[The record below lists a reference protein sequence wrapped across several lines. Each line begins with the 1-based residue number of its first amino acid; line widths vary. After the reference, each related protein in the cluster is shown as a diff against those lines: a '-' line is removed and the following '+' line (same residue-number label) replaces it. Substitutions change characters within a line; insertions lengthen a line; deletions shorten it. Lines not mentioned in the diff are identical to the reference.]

1 MKAVDIN
8 METNNRKLLNVRDVL
23 IIVLL
28 LAAALGTYFFRGNPE
43 NASHAVITLDG
54 TVVDSIPLK
63 TDGIYTYPQIPGM
76 SFTVLSGAVSV
87 TESGC
92 KDRVC
97 VRTGAVSH
105 TGEAIICVPNKA
117 AVIVEGSPKP
127 SKKDSRDVPDVVL
140 G

>member
-8 METNNRKLLNVRDVL
+8 METNNRKLLNIRDAL

-28 LAAALGTYFFRGNPE
+28 LAASLGIYFFRGHSE

-54 TVVDSIPLK
+54 TVVGSIPLK
-63 TDGIYTYPQIPGM
+63 TEGIYTYPQIPGM
-76 SFTVLSGAVSV
+76 SFTVSDGAVSV

-105 TGEAIICVPNKA
+105 MGEAIICVPNRT
-117 AVIVEGSPKP
+117 AVTVEGGTKP
-127 SKKDSRDVPDVVL
+127 SKEDSGNVPDVIL
-140 G
+140 R